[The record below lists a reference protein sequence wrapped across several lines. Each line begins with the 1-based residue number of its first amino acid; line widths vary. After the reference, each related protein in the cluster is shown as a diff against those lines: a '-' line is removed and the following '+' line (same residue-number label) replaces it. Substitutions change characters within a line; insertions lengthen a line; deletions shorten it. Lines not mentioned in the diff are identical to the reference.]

1 MSDRFSN
8 YQLIEVADHKKSTK
22 RNYVTKR
29 VGAALLLT
37 LTLVLAAFYAP
48 LLWEMQSISA
58 EPAAA
63 PARFQAAQTVP
74 VNPEM
79 LANQEALADL
89 YDQITPSVVSIQVAA
104 RATTMEIPG
113 FNIPQDEAPLQQG
126 QGSGFIYDNEGHI
139 VTNNHVIQGADT
151 FRGFAVSGVGPRQ
164 VGNDGS
170 SDAIGGRTYAIGTV
184 EVSFPLGIPQ
194 EWGIEGAVFSDFG
207 TVFNS
212 GVDSVTA
219 GEGDCDYGRNGDGDP
234 DNDVDCDVEDTA
246 ELRAT
251 VGAGLIWQ
259 SPFGPLRFEAAYPLM
274 KADYDETEWFRFSVG
289 SRF

>member
-1 MSDRFSN
+1 VPLQDRFF
-8 YQLIEVADHKKSTK
+8 K
-22 RNYVTKR
+22 
-29 VGAALLLT
+29 
-37 LTLVLAAFYAP
+37 
-48 LLWEMQSISA
+48 
-58 EPAAA
+58 
-63 PARFQAAQTVP
+63 
-74 VNPEM
+74 
-79 LANQEALADL
+79 
-89 YDQITPSVVSIQVAA
+89 
-104 RATTMEIPG
+104 
-113 FNIPQDEAPLQQG
+113 
-126 QGSGFIYDNEGHI
+126 
-139 VTNNHVIQGADT
+139 GADT

-194 EWGIEGAVFSDFG
+194 EWGIEGSVFSDFG

-212 GVDSVTA
+212 GVDSVLAET
-219 GEGDCDYGRNGDGDP
+219 GDCSYGRNSPTEANPAGS
-234 DNDVDCDVEDTA
+234 DNNNANNVNCDVEDTA

-259 SPFGPLRFEAAYPLM
+259 SPFGPLRFEVAYPLM